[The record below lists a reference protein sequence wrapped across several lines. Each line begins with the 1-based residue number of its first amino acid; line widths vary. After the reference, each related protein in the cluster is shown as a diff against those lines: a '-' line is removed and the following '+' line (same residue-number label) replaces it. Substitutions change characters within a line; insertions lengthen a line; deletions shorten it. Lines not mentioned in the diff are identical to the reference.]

1 MPPPRITRKRAE
13 YVSNT
18 GNQQIIRGFSANKI
32 DINVRGISRHG
43 LMFHRS
49 RTLRTERDM
58 SEQLMLESVPLN
70 ALDRCDRCGAQAY
83 VRAVLL
89 NGGELMFCAHH
100 GKEYAE
106 KLKSVAAKIQDESE
120 KLVETPAN

>member
-1 MPPPRITRKRAE
+1 MT
-13 YVSNT
+13 
-18 GNQQIIRGFSANKI
+18 
-32 DINVRGISRHG
+32 D
-43 LMFHRS
+43 
-49 RTLRTERDM
+49 
-58 SEQLMLESVPLN
+58 QLLLETVPLN

-106 KLKSVAAKIQDESE
+106 KLKSLEATIVDESK
-120 KLVETPAN
+120 KLIEVPVN

>member
-1 MPPPRITRKRAE
+1 MT
-13 YVSNT
+13 
-18 GNQQIIRGFSANKI
+18 
-32 DINVRGISRHG
+32 
-43 LMFHRS
+43 
-49 RTLRTERDM
+49 
-58 SEQLMLESVPLN
+58 EQLLLESVPLN

-106 KLKSVAAKIQDESE
+106 KLKPIAAKIQDETE
-120 KLVETPAN
+120 KLLNLKTNLFYRESPYANHRRRAFLVSGHSHKTLGFQLSQ

>member
-1 MPPPRITRKRAE
+1 
-13 YVSNT
+13 
-18 GNQQIIRGFSANKI
+18 
-32 DINVRGISRHG
+32 
-43 LMFHRS
+43 
-49 RTLRTERDM
+49 
-58 SEQLMLESVPLN
+58 MLESVPLN

-106 KLKSVAAKIQDESE
+106 KLKSVAATIIDESE
-120 KLVETPAN
+120 KLVETSAF

>member
-1 MPPPRITRKRAE
+1 
-13 YVSNT
+13 
-18 GNQQIIRGFSANKI
+18 
-32 DINVRGISRHG
+32 
-43 LMFHRS
+43 
-49 RTLRTERDM
+49 
-58 SEQLMLESVPLN
+58 MLESVPLN

-106 KLKSVAAKIQDESE
+106 KLKSVAATIIDGSE
-120 KLVETPAN
+120 KLVETSAI

>member
-1 MPPPRITRKRAE
+1 
-13 YVSNT
+13 
-18 GNQQIIRGFSANKI
+18 
-32 DINVRGISRHG
+32 
-43 LMFHRS
+43 
-49 RTLRTERDM
+49 
-58 SEQLMLESVPLN
+58 MLESVPLN

-106 KLKSVAAKIQDESE
+106 KLKSVAATIIDESE
-120 KLVETPAN
+120 KLVKTPAN

>member
-1 MPPPRITRKRAE
+1 
-13 YVSNT
+13 
-18 GNQQIIRGFSANKI
+18 
-32 DINVRGISRHG
+32 
-43 LMFHRS
+43 
-49 RTLRTERDM
+49 M
-58 SEQLMLESVPLN
+58 SEQLMLQSVPLN

-83 VRAVLL
+83 VRAMLL

-106 KLKSVAAKIQDESE
+106 KLKSVAAKIIDESE

>member
-1 MPPPRITRKRAE
+1 MT
-13 YVSNT
+13 
-18 GNQQIIRGFSANKI
+18 
-32 DINVRGISRHG
+32 
-43 LMFHRS
+43 
-49 RTLRTERDM
+49 
-58 SEQLMLESVPLN
+58 EQLLLESVPLN

-106 KLKSVAAKIQDESE
+106 KLKTVATNIQDESE
-120 KLVETPAN
+120 KLVEVK

>member
-1 MPPPRITRKRAE
+1 MVGCSI
-13 YVSNT
+13 
-18 GNQQIIRGFSANKI
+18 G
-32 DINVRGISRHG
+32 
-43 LMFHRS
+43 S

-58 SEQLMLESVPLN
+58 SEQMMLESVPLN

-89 NGGELMFCAHH
+89 TGGELMFCAHH

-106 KLKSVAAKIQDESE
+106 KLKTVAAKIQDESE

>member
-1 MPPPRITRKRAE
+1 LSTLSVKSLFIHEKTLKTTSGE
-13 YVSNT
+13 L
-18 GNQQIIRGFSANKI
+18 
-32 DINVRGISRHG
+32 INVESCSIQ
-43 LMFHRS
+43 RS
-49 RTLRTERDM
+49 SKFGDGERYM
-58 SEQLMLESVPLN
+58 SEQLLLESVPLN

-106 KLKSVAAKIQDESE
+106 KLKPIAAKIHDESE
-120 KLVETPAN
+120 KLIENQAR